1 MNISKNLR
9 IDVGCAATAPN
20 SALWIRNYN
29 NIKIL
34 AFEPDFRSFNIL
46 KFGGK
51 TNQYPD
57 KPRVILKKKIVTFQ
71 KKILKKFKSSTFS
84 IYNCG
89 IDNIKSPTR
98 KNFYYVEK
106 KNYGCSSFKKP
117 IPLKLKINIAMVKK
131 IEVYPLYFF
140 LKKFEKNLI
149 EMLKTDTQ
157 GNDLNVLKSAR
168 NLIKKILFVQSEY
181 FTNNEYFGE
190 KSKTFE
196 RKKII
201 DYMKKKNFLCY
212 YYTDTDIF
220 FINKKFKKY
229 ILNNKILDDCL
240 DFPEGLYRKSLLPG
254 NIDGKYILYCKL
266 RDFIKSILAHFRR
279 SSIFCL

>member
-1 MNISKNLR
+1 MLAARQLLQIRLYGLKIIIILR
-9 IDVGCAATAPN
+9 F
-20 SALWIRNYN
+20 S
-29 NIKIL
+29 

-57 KPRVILKKKIVTFQ
+57 KPRVIFKKQIVTFQ
-71 KKILKKFKSSTFS
+71 KKILKKFKSGVFS

-89 IDNIKSPTR
+89 IDNVKSPTR

-140 LKKFEKNLI
+140 LKKYEKNLI

-157 GNDLNVLKSAR
+157 GNDLNVLKSAG

-201 DYMKKKNFLCY
+201 DYMKKK
-212 YYTDTDIF
+212 IF
-220 FINKKFKKY
+220 FAII
-229 ILNNKILDDCL
+229 ILPPIS
-240 DFPEGLYRKSLLPG
+240 FS
-254 NIDGKYILYCKL
+254 
-266 RDFIKSILAHFRR
+266 
-279 SSIFCL
+279 